1 MKKLCIYFLILTLQV
16 VTHKSIIAQEGYNI
30 SFEINGLNDSI
41 LFLGSYYADKLTVE
55 DTAFLDNRNQYVFE
69 KDSLLDEGVYF
80 IANQNKVK
88 IIEFCL
94 NEDQYF
100 QILTDTS
107 DYIGLAKIKDSK
119 ANQLFFDYQSISS
132 SLFRQMKEKEELLK
146 TTNSI
151 EIKAKLE
158 EDINQINKKNTDYKE
173 QFIQDHPEHIL
184 STIFL
189 LLKEPEIPDSI
200 KQSKEDSRVKA
211 YNYYKSHYWDN
222 INFDDPRLIRTPV
235 FYNKLNRYF
244 EQVIPKHPDSVIIE
258 IDKIMGK
265 SINNENLYKFLLFE
279 FTSTYEQSNI
289 MGYDQIF
296 VHMVDK
302 YFKDKEYSWVSPSM
316 KKNMVERVER
326 IKPLLIGN
334 FAPEL
339 ILVDTSG
346 NFRSLYELRH
356 DFNIIIFWTVT
367 CGECKKEI
375 SALKELL
382 QNDIYDIGVFSVNT
396 DTSFYKWKEYIQKY
410 DIDWINVNGTRSIT
424 RDYHILYDVYKTPTI
439 YITDSNFKIIAKQL
453 DGRQIGDFL
462 TRYRK
467 SDQHKNSLPD
477 PSNK

>member
-1 MKKLCIYFLILTLQV
+1 MKKLCFYLMILSILVMVNNT
-16 VTHKSIIAQEGYNI
+16 IIAQDGYNI
-30 SFEINGLNDSI
+30 SFEITGINDSI

-55 DTAFLDNRNQYVFE
+55 DTAFIDSNRQYIF
-69 KDSLLDEGVYF
+69 KNDTLLDEGVYF
-80 IANQNKVK
+80 IANQDKFK
-88 IIEFCL
+88 ILEFCL
-94 NEDQYF
+94 DEDQCF
-100 QILTDTS
+100 LIKTDTS
-107 DYIGLAKIKDSK
+107 DYIDRAKIQDSR
-119 ANQLFFDYQSISS
+119 ANQLFFDYQSFSS
-132 SLFRQMKEKEELLK
+132 SLYRQMKEKEELLK
-146 TTNSI
+146 NPNSI
-151 EIKAKLE
+151 EDKEILE
-158 EDINQINKKNTDYKE
+158 AEIRQINKKNAEYKE
-173 QFIQDHPEHIL
+173 QFIQNHPEHIL

-200 KQSKEDSRVKA
+200 KQNNENFRLKA
-211 YNYYKSHYWDN
+211 YNYYKSHFWDN

-258 IDKIMGK
+258 IDMIMEK
-265 SINNENLYKFLLFE
+265 SLNNENLYKFLLFE

-302 YFKDKEYSWVSPSM
+302 YFKEKEYSWVSPSM

-356 DFNIIIFWTVT
+356 EFNIIIFWTVT

-375 SALKELL
+375 SAIKELL
-382 QNDIYDIGVFSVNT
+382 NNGIYDIGVFAVNT
-396 DTSFYKWKEYIQKY
+396 DTSFHKWKEYIHKN
-410 DIDWINVNGTRSIT
+410 DIDWVNVNGTKSIT
-424 RDYHILYDVYKTPTI
+424 RDYHVLYDVYKTPTI

-462 TRYRK
+462 ARHRK
-467 SDQHKNSLPD
+467 SDQLNNP
-477 PSNK
+477 PSSPPHR